1 MKNIHVLSTDNPSRL
16 RYNLSNNLVL
26 TKEFY
31 RDYGKQVNR
40 NIYITN
46 DEEGDWFIYK
56 NEIIHRDKGDVDSIW
71 IDAIKN
77 GKKIILTTDQDL
89 IKDGVQ
95 AIDDGF
101 LEWFVKNPSC
111 QNVEIV
117 RDLFQINQNNP
128 VTRGSTALVEGY
140 KIIIP
145 KEEVIQVKGGDD
157 IVFPSSTI
165 ITFHN
170 PKQETLEEAAE
181 KIITDMGWVWENTE
195 TSARR
200 VAEYCAKHQQE
211 KIYSEEGI
219 NELLDTLLQNNMC
232 SVIGDEL
239 IKQFKNK

>member
-1 MKNIHVLSTDNPSRL
+1 MKNIHLIATNKPSRL
-16 RYNLSNNLVL
+16 RYNLSKVLSL

-95 AIDDGF
+95 AIDDEF
-101 LEWFVKNPSC
+101 LEWFVKNPIC
-111 QNVEIV
+111 EVVKIETFEVEDYIG
-117 RDLFQINQNNP
+117 FAGHTSYPTFYN
-128 VTRGSTALVEGY
+128 EY

-145 KEEVIQVKGGDD
+145 KEE
-157 IVFPSSTI
+157 
-165 ITFHN
+165 
-170 PKQETLEEAAE
+170 PKQ
-181 KIITDMGWVWENTE
+181 DFDN
-195 TSARR
+195 R
-200 VAEYCAKHQQE
+200 
-211 KIYSEEGI
+211 
-219 NELLDTLLQNNMC
+219 
-232 SVIGDEL
+232 
-239 IKQFKNK
+239 